1 MLNRMSHKNEVDKY
15 VTCTICNSL
24 KSTSQFSY
32 NQLETNKNKC
42 KSCVTTLQT
51 PPQPTKCYTCNIMKD
66 KQYFSSKQLRKG
78 KLKRC
83 KACIISTIN
92 TKKLLFTDY
101 SVIKAFDYKWR
112 VYSTPT
118 KSILL
123 CNGYIRTQFTSKS
136 NLPTCCISNICCNY
150 FDPKTVFNQI
160 HNAPV
165 GVSECTKIFAS
176 KNFTWKAYFSPKKY
190 SAHQTNCILSLHSLM
205 YLNNPQLGNTNIIT
219 HVVISLFDN
228 AKLIGH
234 HERVFGGFGYQPQYF
249 TLSIP
254 IHILETFNAVEFGI
268 NIVLENPNNIP
279 NQMISDKSFFTDKFS
294 LCLPND
300 KNQIIKYETDLFEM
314 AFFKWYLRF
323 SVEGYCLC
331 LRLYKA
337 DTPVNISTISILYKL
352 IIEHDNAKN
361 VFTGHTLFKKKDAH
375 KRLDFHDDCEKVK
388 GKILHIKFTIIEICE
403 NSGVSIQNAT
413 QYPAI
418 KFIQYPEIKIW
429 KPLLSTADFGIIK
442 AFMRPIGKHQND
454 IELETIAEL
463 CYQYFVGLRS
473 RQNKIFSPI
482 FIIDGIKCMLS
493 LELENSFM
501 KSLWLKVFI
510 PANNGILLK
519 VKAKIVVRQNEKR
532 RNVTDLKN
540 LRNDYN
546 YMAYESVMHFDMQTE
561 NLDDIELDKLELDC
575 TLKVVHCRKESEVH
589 ATMKK
594 TQIYHALTSDYIT
607 NRIVWEIKN
616 KSRIK
621 YFHFNMFS
629 ERWWLKIN
637 EHGSVQLMLLKRTR
651 HHFNHGIIYLLT
663 YKSSEDETQM
673 MKSGEICFRWL
684 HSWINIGEFTTH
696 RYTQAI
702 CNIQMTIIDTH
713 CQKYQIVNLSSKF
726 QPAKRIAGVI
736 IKHKWKTPILTIYEL
751 DCICALFCRN
761 AFKYVPVEII
771 GLIKHFS
778 YCDDQLKQFKI
789 SGKMNGKLCRVGEIE
804 CGFHCQISTNQR
816 GHSRNFN
823 QKTFSYQFK
832 FNSSDCS
839 ILYEADITFCE
850 IMQHKLLSNTRS
862 NNYGNTTI
870 WKLNDEKNI
879 ISDLHSFT
887 FVVNLVIIDAF
898 RQHRWKNIN
907 YQELVHQIQL
917 FNHLP

>member
-442 AFMRPIGKHQND
+442 AFIKSITTHQND
-454 IELETIAEL
+454 IELQTIAEI
-463 CYQYFVGLRS
+463 CYQYFVGLKS
-473 RQNKIFSPI
+473 RQDKIFSPVYI
-482 FIIDGIKCMLS
+482 TDGIKCMLS
-493 LELENSFM
+493 LERFFGLGLREYTMISLRLLLPADNSILIKLKTKIMIQQNEENVIFKKL
-501 KSLWLKVFI
+501 KSLRESCWE
-510 PANNGILLK
+510 
-519 VKAKIVVRQNEKR
+519 KAVINFMWWNK
-532 RNVTDLKN
+532 
-540 LRNDYN
+540 
-546 YMAYESVMHFDMQTE
+546 HFD
-561 NLDDIELDKLELDC
+561 DLELNTLKLNF
-575 TLKVVHCRKESEVH
+575 TLKVLHCRKEAHVHKIIKKSE
-589 ATMKK
+589 
-594 TQIYHALTSDYIT
+594 IYRPLTSVCIT
-607 NRIVWEIKN
+607 DHIIWQIKN
-616 KSRIK
+616 KSRVQ
-621 YFHFNMFS
+621 YFHFTMFLQK
-629 ERWWLKIN
+629 WWLKIN
-637 EHGSVQLMLLKRTR
+637 EKGCVNLMLIKTKIVP
-651 HHFNHGIIYLLT
+651 FNELYIIYVFT
-663 YKSSEDETQM
+663 YKTKDDIEI
-673 MKSGEICFRWL
+673 MKSGEICFRGGRK
-684 HSWINIGEFTTH
+684 SQKQWITIGEFPAGEGIAAT
-696 RYTQAI
+696 
-702 CNIQMTIIDTH
+702 CNLQMTIIDT
-713 CQKYQIVNLSSKF
+713 YTSINTNQIADFVSKH
-726 QPAKRIAGVI
+726 QPSQSIDPI
-736 IKHKWKTPILTIYEL
+736 IINQKWKTPDLTMSEL
-751 DCICALFCRN
+751 DCICVFMCRHV
-761 AFKYVPVEII
+761 FKYVPAEMIGII
-771 GLIKHFS
+771 KQFA
-778 YCDDQLKQFKI
+778 YCDDQLKKFKC
-789 SGKMNGKLCRVGEIE
+789 SGQMSGNLCRIGQTV
-804 CGFHCQISTNQR
+804 CGFGCEIST
-816 GHSRNFN
+816 SRNLHLN
-823 QKTFSYQFK
+823 QKTFSSTVFEELLTIMRDRRRDIFILVLYLLINTLFGEVRDHSYIII
-832 FNSSDCS
+832 FEPSSIVFHLS
-839 ILYEADITFCE
+839 HTQIVSWTPGEFEYITLLYSL
-850 IMQHKLLSNTRS
+850 QQSSKSHKNLL
-862 NNYGNTTI
+862 
-870 WKLNDEKNI
+870 
-879 ISDLHSFT
+879 
-887 FVVNLVIIDAF
+887 
-898 RQHRWKNIN
+898 
-907 YQELVHQIQL
+907 
-917 FNHLP
+917 